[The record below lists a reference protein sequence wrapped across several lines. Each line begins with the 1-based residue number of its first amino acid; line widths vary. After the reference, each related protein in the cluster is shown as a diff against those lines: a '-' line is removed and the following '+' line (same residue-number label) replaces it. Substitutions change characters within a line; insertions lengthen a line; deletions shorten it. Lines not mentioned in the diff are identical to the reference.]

1 MNLHPY
7 EMVRPDNIM
16 RSGTIQPFSVRSMDP
31 VQYARAEINPFI
43 QAIRPA
49 GMQLEGLGIVRPEQV
64 PTLRGDVASDAEAK
78 IKLAFGVGG
87 FTGGLILGALVM
99 WLIKK

>member
-7 EMVRPDNIM
+7 EMIRPDNIM

-49 GMQLEGLGIVRPEQV
+49 GPQLGGLGITRADVV
-64 PTLRGDVASDAEAK
+64 PTLGNDAAAAVEAK
-78 IKLAFGVGG
+78 TKLVIGVGG
-87 FTGGLILGALVM
+87 FTGGLIVGAIAA
-99 WLIKK
+99 WLIFK